1 MKYLVALFLLVSF
14 TIPQISFASTESDY
28 RDRLLEMVAELQAL
42 VRQLQASLVNNESKL
57 EIPDEEFSSIILAD
71 DARVISHYRISS
83 PKAVESISDT
93 DEREFFARFY
103 YIVPDEFD
111 SRFKELVLF
120 DERRETMDAFVETIP
135 PYTSHDWRFGMTK
148 DIFEYEA
155 DDSEVT
161 ALFIH
166 EFAHVVGYDGGS
178 ESDILDSVECH
189 EYFEWG
195 CPPVGSY
202 LDEFISTYWND
213 TILDDFV
220 FYGSDLWTEREQ
232 QRMFVSSYA
241 VTSPEEDFA
250 ESFVEFIVQPKS
262 SGTTVKDK
270 KTNFFYQYSELVD
283 MREELRSRL

>member
-1 MKYLVALFLLVSF
+1 MKYLVAFFLLVSF
-14 TIPQISFASTESDY
+14 TVPQVSFASADGEY
-28 RDRLLEMVAELQAL
+28 RERLLEMVAELQAL
-42 VRQLQASLVNNESKL
+42 VRQLQASLEENKSKL

-71 DARVISHYRISS
+71 DARVISRYRISH
-83 PKAVESISDT
+83 PKSVESISDT
-93 DEREFFARFY
+93 EEREFFARFY

-120 DERRETMDAFVETIP
+120 DERIETMDAFVETIP

-148 DIFEYEA
+148 DIFEYEV
-155 DDSEVT
+155 DDKEVT

-166 EFAHVVGYDGGS
+166 EFAHVVGYDGGK

-189 EYFEWG
+189 EYFKWG
-195 CPPVGSY
+195 CPPIGSY
-202 LDEFISTYWND
+202 LDDFISTYWTD
-213 TILDDFV
+213 AVLDDFV
-220 FYGSDLWTEREQ
+220 VYGSDFWTEREQ
-232 QRMFVSSYA
+232 ERMFVSSYA

-270 KTNFFYQYSELVD
+270 KVNFFYQYSELVE
-283 MREELRSRL
+283 MREGLRLRL